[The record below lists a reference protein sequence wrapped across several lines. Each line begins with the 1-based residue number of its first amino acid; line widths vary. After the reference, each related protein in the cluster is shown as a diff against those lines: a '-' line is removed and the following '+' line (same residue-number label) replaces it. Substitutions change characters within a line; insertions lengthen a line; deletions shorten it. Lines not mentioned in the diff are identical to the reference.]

1 MRKSVASS
9 AGAHDAGFITGAE
22 LVVDGGDAQV
32 TSSKP
37 AKSSKGTRAEESFK

>member
-1 MRKSVASS
+1 MRKSVALI

-22 LVVDGGDAQV
+22 LVVDGGAAQV